1 MKFFNRV
8 NSFTS
13 IFFLFSLI
21 LNAQQEE
28 KKIIKILQAGSSS
41 QNELKFP
48 GANILTKIANTRVHL
63 FHEGALIK
71 SDISYFYPK
80 KNFFTAKG
88 KVIFTQGDSLKMTCD
103 YIEYDGEKKI
113 AFARGNVFLERPDMT
128 LNTDSL
134 ELDRLKSKAYYQTG
148 GVIRDENTKL
158 TSKTGVY
165 FIDEKKYRFI
175 DKVNIYDTEYT
186 MQSKELDYFTELN
199 KAFFKGK
206 TKIIGQDYTV
216 LCEKG
221 NYNTKLQKGSFQK
234 NAIIFYDNKE
244 IEGDSLFFEKERNYA
259 SATNNVKITDT
270 LNKSIINGHFGEIFK
285 SKDSA
290 IITKRAISVNILEN
304 DSLYIHADT
313 LIALGN
319 EKNRR
324 IKGFYD
330 VRIFKSDIRGKS
342 DSLIYN
348 EENGIIKLFKKP
360 LSNKQIRSFSK
371 SQKNEKNPI
380 LWFGQN
386 QMSGDTIFLI
396 SNVKTRKLDSLKILG
411 NVMVIEKDS
420 LSNDGFNQIKG
431 GVLNGLFLESKL
443 KDVEI
448 KKNIDVIYYMYS
460 EENNELIGINKT
472 TCSNLLM
479 EFSKNEIK
487 DISFFVEPLGKVY
500 PEKELP
506 INERK
511 LEGFI
516 WRSNEKPKTIN
527 DLFSEEDLNIILP
540 KVNGIKE

>member
-1 MKFFNRV
+1 M
-8 NSFTS
+8 
-13 IFFLFSLI
+13 FFLVNLV

-28 KKIIKILQAGSSS
+28 KKIIKIIQAGSST

-63 FHEGALIK
+63 FHEGALIR

-88 KVIFTQGDSLKMTCD
+88 NVIFTQGDSLRMTCD

-134 ELDRLKSKAYYQTG
+134 KLDRLKSKAYYETG
-148 GVIRDENTKL
+148 GTIRDEETKL
-158 TSKTGVY
+158 TSRTGIY
-165 FIDEKKYRFI
+165 FIDQKKYRFV
-175 DKVNIYDTEYT
+175 DRVNLYDPEYS
-186 MQSKELDYFTELN
+186 MQSIKLDYFTELN
-199 KAFFKGK
+199 KAFFEGK
-206 TKIIGQDYTV
+206 TKIIGQDYLI

-244 IEGDSLFFEKERNYA
+244 IEGDSLFFEKEKNYA

-313 LIALGN
+313 LIALGD
-319 EKNRR
+319 EKNRK
-324 IKGFYD
+324 IKAFYD

-348 EENGIIKLFKKP
+348 EKSGIIKLFKKP
-360 LSNKQIRSFSK
+360 LTKKQLRSLTK
-371 SQKNEKNPI
+371 SQKNKKNPI

-396 SNVKTRKLDSLKILG
+396 SNVLTRKLDSLKIIG

-431 GVLNGLFLESKL
+431 GILNGVFSESKL
-443 KDVEI
+443 RDIEI

-479 EFSKNEIK
+479 KLSENEIK
-487 DISFFVEPLGKVY
+487 DISFYVQPIGKVY
-500 PEKELP
+500 PDKDLP
-506 INERK
+506 KNERK

-516 WRSNEKPKTIN
+516 WRNDEKPQTIN
-527 DLFSEEDLNIILP
+527 DLFSQEDLDIKLP
-540 KVNGIKE
+540 KIHGIKE

>member
-1 MKFFNRV
+1 MKFSNHLIRL
-8 NSFTS
+8 SL
-13 IFFLFSLI
+13 IFFLVNLV

-28 KKIIKILQAGSSS
+28 KKIIKIIQAGSST

-63 FHEGALIK
+63 FHEGALIR

-80 KNFFTAKG
+80 RNFFTAKG
-88 KVIFTQGDSLKMTCD
+88 NVIFTQGDSLRMTCD

-113 AFARGNVFLERPDMT
+113 AFARGSVFLERPDMT

-134 ELDRLKSKAYYQTG
+134 KLDRSKSKAYYETG
-148 GVIRDENTKL
+148 GTIRDEETKL
-158 TSKTGVY
+158 TSRTGVY
-165 FIDEKKYRFI
+165 FIDQKKYRFV
-175 DKVNIYDTEYT
+175 DRVNLYDPEYS
-186 MQSKELDYFTELN
+186 MQSRKLDYFTELN
-199 KAFFKGK
+199 KAFFEGK
-206 TKIIGQDYTV
+206 TKIIGQDYLI

-244 IEGDSLFFEKERNYA
+244 IEGDSLFFEKEKNYA

-290 IITKRAISVNILEN
+290 IITKRAISINILEN

-313 LIALGN
+313 LIALGD
-319 EKNRR
+319 EKNRK
-324 IKGFYD
+324 IKAFYD

-348 EENGIIKLFKKP
+348 EKSGIIKLFKKP
-360 LSNKQIRSFSK
+360 LTKKQLRSLTK
-371 SQKNEKNPI
+371 SQKNKKNPI

-386 QMSGDTIFLI
+386 QMSGDTIFMI
-396 SNVKTRKLDSLKILG
+396 SNVITRKLDSLKIIG
-411 NVMVIEKDS
+411 NVMVVEKDS
-420 LSNDGFNQIKG
+420 LSNEGFNQIKG
-431 GVLNGLFLESKL
+431 GILNGMFSEGKL

-472 TCSNLLM
+472 TCSKLFMQLS
-479 EFSKNEIK
+479 ENEIK
-487 DISFFVEPLGKVY
+487 DISFFIEPLGKVY
-500 PEKELP
+500 PDKELP

-516 WRSNEKPKTIN
+516 WRSDEKPETIN
-527 DLFSEEDLNIILP
+527 DLFSQEDLNIKLP
-540 KVNGIKE
+540 KIHGIKE